1 MAGSG
6 KSSDS
11 IRIPNLRQI
20 QNALVELGVS
30 KKELGEASFKA
41 GQITAL
47 KARDLVPKASGKLAT
62 TIKARKMAGKVVV
75 VAGNNTTVKYAGLQN
90 FGSKRKGVTGAYFF
104 QMAIR
109 RTRQQVLDTYLD
121 ELQNLVDTAERKANQ

>member
-1 MAGSG
+1 MASG

-30 KKELGEASFKA
+30 KQELGQASFKA
-41 GQITAL
+41 GTITAV
-47 KARDLVPKASGKLAT
+47 KAAELVPRRTGKLAT
-62 TIKARKMAGKVVV
+62 TIKARKMASKVVV

-90 FGSKRKGVTGAYFF
+90 FGSKRKGVAGRYFF

-109 RTRQQVLDTYLD
+109 RTRQEVLDTYLD
-121 ELQNLVDTAERKANQ
+121 ELQNMVDKAERKTNA

>member
-1 MAGSG
+1 MALG

-30 KKELGEASFKA
+30 KKELGEASFTA
-41 GQITAL
+41 GTITAV
-47 KARDLVPKASGKLAT
+47 KARDLVPKKSGKLAT
-62 TIKARKMAGKVVV
+62 TIKARKMASKVVV

-90 FGSKRKGVTGAYFF
+90 FGSKRKGVSGAYFF

-121 ELQNLVDTAERKANQ
+121 TLQKMVDKAERKINK

>member
-1 MAGSG
+1 MSQE
-6 KSSDS
+6 S
-11 IRIPNLRQI
+11 IRIPNLRQL
-20 QNALVELGVS
+20 QKALVDLGVS

-41 GQITAL
+41 GQITAV

-62 TIKARKMAGKVVV
+62 TIKARKIASKVVV

-121 ELQNLVDTAERKANQ
+121 ELQNLVDKAERKANQ